1 MKIKTMSWLV
11 AAFVLTNVS
20 LQGAPNNAPN
30 NNKQIAAEQIRQSVI
45 GDGGEHIAQIGQAM
59 TEVFQG
65 QQGDHILVD
74 EFDQFFFPDGCDDFD
89 ATGDNVTF
97 KNSVYGKTCCI
108 LVQFTYAGFLF
119 ACEFYSVEDAV
130 GCQSLLK
137 VVLHS
142 GGQTLWTWNNPMVFE
157 QE

>member
-20 LQGAPNNAPN
+20 LQGSPDY
-30 NNKQIAAEQIRQSVI
+30 KQIAADQIRQSVI
-45 GDGGEHIAQIGQAM
+45 GGGGDRITQIGQAM
-59 TEVFQG
+59 TGVFQG
-65 QQGDHILVD
+65 HQGEHILVYD
-74 EFDQFFFPDGCDDFD
+74 FAQFFPEGCDGFY
-89 ATGDNVTF
+89 ATGDNVSF
-97 KNSVYGKTCCI
+97 PNGVYGKTCCI

-119 ACEFYSVEDAV
+119 ACEFYSVEDV
-130 GCQSLLK
+130 SGGQLLAK
-137 VVLHS
+137 VVLYS